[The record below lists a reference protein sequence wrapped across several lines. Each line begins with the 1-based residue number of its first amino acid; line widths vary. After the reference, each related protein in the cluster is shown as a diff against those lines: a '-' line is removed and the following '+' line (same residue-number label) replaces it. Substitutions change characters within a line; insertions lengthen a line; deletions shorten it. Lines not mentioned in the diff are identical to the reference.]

1 MNRGLNYR
9 QSLPGST
16 TSSMTPMTP
25 MTRKRKRGPLETTPS
40 SDVRFHEEAEVD
52 GITGNI
58 KSVIVIDDDTP
69 EPPPTIASSSSSRPL
84 SNGNNGHPRATN
96 GTIHALRTRA
106 QVAAAHAALN
116 GISSVTSTVVPP
128 PPKRRRRDHP
138 QQAQPAAHGLSTRK
152 PFPQITNKPWP
163 STSTDNVR
171 IFTLLFSSLFRI
183 FASRL
188 SSPLSSLPYHHKPPR
203 PPLHVMIKRVITL
216 SLQTMLLESDVSA
229 YLIRRRTCP

>member
-25 MTRKRKRGPLETTPS
+25 MTRKRKRGPLESSPA

-52 GITGNI
+52 GLTGNI

-84 SNGNNGHPRATN
+84 SNGNNAHPKTTAN
-96 GTIHALRTRA
+96 GSLHGLRTRA

-116 GISSVTSTVVPP
+116 GSSSATATVVVPP
-128 PPKRRRRDHP
+128 PPKRRRRDVP
-138 QQAQPAAHGLSTRK
+138 QPPHPAANGLSTRK

-163 STSTDNVR
+163 STSTDVVS
-171 IFTLLFSSLFRI
+171 IFISFLDRFFNLQSDIFVPLVCCIITNNQGSSFLR
-183 FASRL
+183 RQ
-188 SSPLSSLPYHHKPPR
+188 R
-203 PPLHVMIKRVITL
+203 RPLHCHC
-216 SLQTMLLESDVSA
+216 
-229 YLIRRRTCP
+229 RRHRRKAM

>member
-1 MNRGLNYR
+1 VWYNKTFKFPISFSHSRPALTMNRGLNYR

-52 GITGNI
+52 GLTGNI

-96 GTIHALRTRA
+96 GTNHALRTRA

-116 GISSVTSTVVPP
+116 GSNFVASTVVPP
-128 PPKRRRRDHP
+128 PPKRRRRENL
-138 QQAQPAAHGLSTRK
+138 QQPQPAAQGLSTRK

-163 STSTDNVR
+163 STSTDAVSISISRFFFTPLWAR
-171 IFTLLFSSLFRI
+171 ILARGLVFS
-183 FASRL
+183 
-188 SSPLSSLPYHHKPPR
+188 PPVCHITSNFQGR
-203 PPLHVMIKRVITL
+203 PFV
-216 SLQTMLLESDVSA
+216 
-229 YLIRRRTCP
+229 

>member
-52 GITGNI
+52 GLTGNI

-116 GISSVTSTVVPP
+116 GTTSVTSTIVPP

-138 QQAQPAAHGLSTRK
+138 QQVQPAAHGLSTRK

-163 STSTDNVR
+163 STSTDAVS
-171 IFTLLFSSLFRI
+171 IFTLRF
-183 FASRL
+183 
-188 SSPLSSLPYHHKPPR
+188 
-203 PPLHVMIKRVITL
+203 LHYWQPGL
-216 SLQTMLLESDVSA
+216 SLLPPHSVCRIITDFQGRPFM
-229 YLIRRRTCP
+229 R